1 MTGYGTVGN
10 LFGFNFSQNANIY
23 TLTFAV
29 VVVSL
34 SLSTTQLIVLE
45 AVLDL
50 AIPFL
55 PEA

>member
-1 MTGYGTVGN
+1 MTGYGIVGN

-23 TLTFAV
+23 TRTFA
-29 VVVSL
+29 VVSL